1 MSLFIISKR
10 QLKLVIFALQIYLA
24 EDYAMGNTEI
34 IYVFVSEETIENR
47 MNRRKINFKLSI

>member
-10 QLKLVIFALQIYLA
+10 QLKLVTFALQIYLA

-34 IYVFVSEETIENR
+34 IYVFVSKETIENR